1 MTPTFCR
8 QEVEEKDFT
17 VTISHLAEVTVI
29 EEQYNSANQTNIVI

>member
-1 MTPTFCR
+1 MTCR

-29 EEQYNSANQTNIVI
+29 IEEQYKSANQTNIVI